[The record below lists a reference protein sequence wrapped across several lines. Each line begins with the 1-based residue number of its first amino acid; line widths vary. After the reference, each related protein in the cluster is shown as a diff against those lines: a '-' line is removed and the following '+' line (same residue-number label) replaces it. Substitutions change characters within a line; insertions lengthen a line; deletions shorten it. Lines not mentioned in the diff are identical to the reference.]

1 MLTSTTQTAASKGT
15 HRQGELSMNKKSVV
29 SIVIGLLLTVTNTV
43 VTIATR
49 EDWLTSNWLSRS
61 NGTIAALLVWPPI
74 CLWAWRSRDKHKT
87 LSYIIMFWIAA
98 FCIILCCFILFV

>member
-1 MLTSTTQTAASKGT
+1 
-15 HRQGELSMNKKSVV
+15 MNKKSVV

-61 NGTIAALLVWPPI
+61 NGYYCRPI
-74 CLWAWRSRDKHKT
+74 GLAT
-87 LSYIIMFWIAA
+87 YISVGMEK
-98 FCIILCCFILFV
+98 